1 MKKMAQIK
9 LKESNLQ
16 SYSVVI
22 KPSIESNINK
32 KQLLNSV
39 KNC

>member
-1 MKKMAQIK
+1 MAQIK

-16 SYSVVI
+16 SYSTVI

-32 KQLLNSV
+32 KQLLNNV

>member
-16 SYSVVI
+16 SYSIVI
-22 KPSIESNINK
+22 KPSIESHINK